1 MAVFGNDTLWSRAA
15 QHKHP
20 YKTFGKIK
28 KKASTPHVSENNPLT
43 ASWNTISTWMPF
55 ENDLDL
61 GSNSESDVYVQF
73 LAKKNGIYDITLV

>member
-1 MAVFGNDTLWSRAA
+1 
-15 QHKHP
+15 
-20 YKTFGKIK
+20 
-28 KKASTPHVSENNPLT
+28 
-43 ASWNTISTWMPF
+43 MPF

>member
-1 MAVFGNDTLWSRAA
+1 MAVFGNDTLCRAA
-15 QHKHP
+15 QRKHP
-20 YKTFGKIK
+20 YKTFGKVK
-28 KKASTPHVSENNPLT
+28 KKASTLHVSENNPL
-43 ASWNTISTWMPF
+43 SWNTISTWMPF